1 MSVVRTFLNVFFAV
15 LILLSSACVMAG
27 APTWIAGEPAEYP
40 NEQYL
45 IGRGV
50 GATEAEAQNRARGD
64 LATIFE
70 VRVAVTTENRTT
82 IAQSG
87 KKAQVDKLATQQ
99 VSAKTDKVLSGVTVA
114 KLWRDPQTQ
123 DFHAL
128 AVLSRDQAGA
138 GLREELL
145 KIDEEVRQRMAA
157 AEISAD
163 PLLKVGALSQALAAS
178 VRRDGFQASLR
189 VVDPSGRGIEAP
201 VARASIQAGIDEV
214 LKKIRITPEVAADA
228 GRQEFSSLLKGG
240 LAAAGFLASDQAAA
254 ELVLVGKLV
263 LTDLGRQANW
273 NWVRGTVEVALVEK
287 ASGRVR
293 GSKTW
298 PFKASAQDA
307 ETARSRALIEVER
320 LFRQELRPAIISFA
334 AS

>member
-1 MSVVRTFLNVFFAV
+1 MNVVRIFLKSFFAV
-15 LILLSSACVMAG
+15 LVLLSSACVIAG
-27 APTWIAGEPAEYP
+27 PPAWITGEPAEYP
-40 NEQYL
+40 NGQYL

-70 VRVAVTTENRTT
+70 VRVAVTTESRTT
-82 IAQSG
+82 VAQSG

-99 VSAKTDKVLSGVTVA
+99 VSARTDKVLSGVTVA
-114 KLWRDPQTQ
+114 KLWRDPQTK

-128 AVLSRDQAGA
+128 AVLSREQASA

-157 AEISAD
+157 ADAAAD
-163 PLLKVGALSQALAAS
+163 PLLKVGALSQALDAS

-201 VARASIQAGIDEV
+201 LARASIQVAIDET
-214 LKKIRITPEVAADA
+214 LKRLAVVPEVAADA
-228 GRQEFSSLLKGG
+228 GRQEFSGLLKGG
-240 LAAAGFLASDQAAA
+240 LAAAGFLASDPAVA
-254 ELVLVGKLV
+254 ELVLVGKLT

-273 NWVRGTVEVALVEK
+273 NWVRGTVEVALLEK
-287 ASGRVR
+287 VSGRVR

-320 LFRQELRPAIISFA
+320 LFRQELRPTIISFA
-334 AS
+334 AN